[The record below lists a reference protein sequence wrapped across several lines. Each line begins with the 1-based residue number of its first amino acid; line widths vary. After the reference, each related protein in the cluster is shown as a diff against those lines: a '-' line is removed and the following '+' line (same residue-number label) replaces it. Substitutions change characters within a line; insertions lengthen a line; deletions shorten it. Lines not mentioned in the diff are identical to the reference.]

1 MEKKT
6 IPQASPK
13 IMSKNELLTS
23 FLESK
28 KILYI
33 TLGVATFIFLP
44 FIIRKT
50 SQIVE
55 SIKEFSS
62 TIKN

>member
-1 MEKKT
+1 MEKRT
-6 IPQASPK
+6 VPQTSPK

-28 KILYI
+28 KVLYI

-50 SQIVE
+50 SQI
-55 SIKEFSS
+55 IDAFKEFS
-62 TIKN
+62 TTLKN

>member
-6 IPQASPK
+6 IPQSTPK
-13 IMSKNELLTS
+13 ILSKNEILTS

-50 SQIVE
+50 SQI
-55 SIKEFSS
+55 IDAFKEFSS
-62 TIKN
+62 TIKK

>member
-1 MEKKT
+1 MN
-6 IPQASPK
+6 
-13 IMSKNELLTS
+13 KNELFTS

-33 TLGVATFIFLP
+33 SLGVATFIFLP

-50 SQIVE
+50 SQI
-55 SIKEFSS
+55 IDAFKEFS
-62 TIKN
+62 TTLKN